1 MKSLLYYLKQF
12 KEIEMKIYEYSA
24 TEIAEKIRK
33 KEITA
38 TEVIEQ
44 LNERIKK
51 VDDKIGAYVDINLQ
65 TALEMAKKSR

>member
-1 MKSLLYYLKQF
+1 
-12 KEIEMKIYEYSA
+12 MKIYEYSA

-51 VDDKIGAYVDINLQ
+51 VDDKIGL
-65 TALEMAKKSR
+65 M